1 MKRTTP
7 FVLILS
13 VIALVLGLGLNYLLS
28 PTAKKPPQ
36 IDGFLWPQSKTLAD
50 INLIDNQERAFT
62 LDDFKGK
69 WSLIFFGYTHCPD
82 VCPTTLTVL
91 KGVKQKLGA
100 HAQETANTQ
109 YVFISVDRERD
120 VPEILSNYVN
130 YFDPEFIGITGEQ
143 VEIEKL
149 TRQLGVVYMRI
160 PDPNNAN
167 SYLVDHSA
175 SVMLI
180 DPLGRMI
187 ALFSA
192 PHAADT
198 IADRYLA
205 MRQFLNQ
212 QAEYLQK

>member
-130 YFDPEFIGITGEQ
+130 YFDPEFIGVTGEQ

>member
-1 MKRTTP
+1 MKQTTP

-13 VIALVLGLGLNYLLS
+13 IVALALGLGLNYLLS
-28 PTAKKPPQ
+28 PTIKKPPQ
-36 IDGFLWPQSKTLAD
+36 IEGLLWPQSKMLTD
-50 INLIDNQERAFT
+50 IALVSNQEVAFT
-62 LDDFKGK
+62 VDNFKGK
-69 WSLIFFGYTHCPD
+69 WSLVFFGYTHCPD
-82 VCPTTLTVL
+82 VCPMTLTVL
-91 KGVKQKLGA
+91 KGVKQKLEA

-120 VPEILSNYVN
+120 TPEILTNYVN
-130 YFDPEFIGITGEQ
+130 YFDPEFIGVTGGQAEL
-143 VEIEKL
+143 ERL

-160 PDPNNAN
+160 SDPNNAN

-175 SVMLI
+175 SIMLI

-192 PHAADT
+192 PHTAET
-198 IADRYLA
+198 IAEHYLA

-212 QAEYLQK
+212 QKEYL